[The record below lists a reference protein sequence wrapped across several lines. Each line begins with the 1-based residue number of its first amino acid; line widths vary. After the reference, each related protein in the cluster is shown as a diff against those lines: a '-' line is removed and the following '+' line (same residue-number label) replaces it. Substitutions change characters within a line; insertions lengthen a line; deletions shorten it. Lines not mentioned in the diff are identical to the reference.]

1 MKFNTSIESDL
12 KKAKVRFEYL
22 CSKQKQI
29 ELKELRKSRSLSQN
43 SYLHV
48 VISLY
53 CIEFGYT
60 LNEAKTD
67 LKRMCGFMTYEKNNS
82 RYLRETKKMNSAELT
97 EFIDWIRN
105 YASQNGL
112 YIPTSEEYK
121 TNKHSIDNDINK
133 FKEYL

>member
-1 MKFNTSIESDL
+1 MKFNTAILSDL
-12 KKAKVRFEYL
+12 KKAKARFEYL
-22 CSKQKQI
+22 CENEKII
-29 ELKELRKSRSLSQN
+29 ELMACRKSRSISQN

-53 CIEFGYT
+53 SIEFGYT

-67 LKRMCGFMTYEKNNS
+67 LKRVCGFMTYEKNGN
-82 RYLRETKKMNSAELT
+82 RYLKETSKMNSVDLT
-97 EFIDWIRN
+97 YFIDFIRN

-112 YIPTSEEYK
+112 YIPTSDEYLE
-121 TNKHSIDNDINK
+121 NRYSIDNEINK

>member
-1 MKFNTSIESDL
+1 MKFNTSIEGDL
-12 KKAKVRFEYL
+12 KRAKVRFDYL
-22 CSKQKQI
+22 CEKQKII
-29 ELKELRKSRSLSQN
+29 ELKGCRKPRSLNQN

-48 VISLY
+48 VITLY
-53 CIEFGYT
+53 AIEFGYT

-82 RYLRETKKMNSAELT
+82 RYLKETAKMNSTELT
-97 EFIDWIRN
+97 QFIDWIRN
-105 YASQNGL
+105 LASQNGL
-112 YIPTSEEYK
+112 YIPDAEEYK

>member
-1 MKFNTSIESDL
+1 MKFNTSIQSDL
-12 KKAKVRFEYL
+12 NKAKVRFEYL
-22 CSKQKQI
+22 CSKQKVI
-29 ELKELRKSRSLSQN
+29 ELKELRKARSINQN

-48 VISLY
+48 VITLY
-53 CIEFGYT
+53 AIEYGYT

-82 RYLRETKKMNSAELT
+82 RYLKETSKMNSLELT

-105 YASQNGL
+105 FASQNGL
-112 YIPTSEEYK
+112 YIPTSDEYL

>member
-1 MKFNTSIESDL
+1 MKFDTSKTVDL
-12 KKAKVRFEYL
+12 NKAKQRFEYL
-22 CSKQKQI
+22 CQKQKI
-29 ELKELRKSRSLSQN
+29 IDLKDVRKSRSISQN

-67 LKRMCGFMTYEKNNS
+67 LKRECGFMTYEKNGS
-82 RYLRETKKMNSAELT
+82 RYLRETSKMNSVDLT
-97 EFIDWIRN
+97 NFIDFIRN

-112 YIPTSEEYK
+112 YIPTSSEYLE
-121 TNKHSIDNDINK
+121 NKHSIDNEINK
-133 FKEYL
+133 FKTYL

>member
-1 MKFNTSIESDL
+1 MKFNTAIESDL
-12 KKAKVRFEYL
+12 NKAKVRFEYL
-22 CSKQKQI
+22 CEKQKII
-29 ELKELRKSRSLSQN
+29 ELTASRKPRSINQN

-48 VISLY
+48 VITLY
-53 CIEFGYT
+53 AIEYGYT

-82 RYLRETKKMNSAELT
+82 RYLKETKKMNSLELT

-105 YASQNGL
+105 FASQNGL
-112 YIPTSEEYK
+112 YIPTSDEYK
-121 TNKHSIDNDINK
+121 ENKFSIDNEIGK

>member
-1 MKFNTSIESDL
+1 MKFNTSIQSDL
-12 KKAKVRFEYL
+12 NKAKTRFEYL
-22 CSKQKQI
+22 CTNGKII
-29 ELKELRKSRSLSQN
+29 ELIACRKSRSLSQN

-53 CIEFGYT
+53 SIEFGYT
-60 LNEAKTD
+60 LNESKTD
-67 LKRMCGFMTYEKNNS
+67 LKRECGFMTYEKNGS
-82 RYLRETKKMNSAELT
+82 RYLKETSKMNSVELT
-97 EFIDWIRN
+97 SFIDWIRN

-121 TNKHSIDNDINK
+121 ENKYSIDNEINK